1 MQYDIM
7 LNVLV

>member
-7 LNVLV
+7 K